1 MNTNHQSFIAAISA
15 FQSSLEKMN
24 ADLTA
29 AYSPII
35 QSTSQIQSIFA
46 SAMYPQAILT
56 TQMQDMLDTLL
67 APIHEMQYSMST
79 SITKEIANSLAANNS
94 AIQDLAKDI
103 QNNLVDFSSHIST
116 AFSSIL
122 ENISFQQEYV
132 EVPEYLYSFVAH
144 GNENPQEI
152 PLTVET
158 PLPKRHIT
166 LEFFLSCILPNIVAL
181 FGVWLT
187 IYYHNIDASSQN
199 TAAQAEAAMFE
210 SYTESLNRLNDSVS
224 ALNAYLISQSK
235 LSPDSRS
242 TVATSSNA
250 VPVAA
255 ESDSATA
262 GESENLDMPQ
272 QPD

>member
-1 MNTNHQSFIAAISA
+1 MNTDYQSLIAAISA
-15 FQSSLEKMN
+15 FQNSLEKMN
-24 ADLTA
+24 VDLTA

-35 QSTSQIQSIFA
+35 QSISQMQSILA

-56 TQMQDMLDTLL
+56 TRMQDMLNTLL
-67 APIHEMQYSMST
+67 IPIHEMQYSVNV
-79 SITKEIANSLAANNS
+79 SIANSIANSLTANDFV
-94 AIQDLAKDI
+94 IQDLTKDI
-103 QNNLVDFSSHIST
+103 QKNLVNFSSHIST

-122 ENISFQQEYV
+122 ENISFHQEYV
-132 EVPEYLYSFVAH
+132 EVPEYLYSLTIH
-144 GNENPQEI
+144 ENEYPQEI

-158 PLPKRHIT
+158 PLPKRRIT
-166 LEFFLSCILPNIVAL
+166 LEFFLSCILPNIIAL
-181 FGVWLT
+181 FSVWLT

-199 TAAQAEAAMFE
+199 TSAQAEAAMFE

-224 ALNAYLISQSK
+224 ALNDYLVSQSK
-235 LSPDSRS
+235 LSPDSCS
-242 TVATSSNA
+242 SVATNSNA
-250 VPVAA
+250 VPVAS

>member
-15 FQSSLEKMN
+15 FQSSLEKMT

-35 QSTSQIQSIFA
+35 QSTSQIQSILA
-46 SAMYPQAILT
+46 SAIYPQAILA

-67 APIHEMQYSMST
+67 SPIHEMQCSMST
-79 SITKEIANSLAANNS
+79 SITKEFANSLAANNS
-94 AIQDLAKDI
+94 VIQDLAKNI
-103 QNNLVDFSSHIST
+103 QNNLVDFSSYIST
-116 AFSSIL
+116 VFSSIL

-144 GNENPQEI
+144 ENENPQEI
-152 PLTVET
+152 PLTVEP
-158 PLPKRHIT
+158 PLPKRRIT
-166 LEFFLSCILPNIVAL
+166 LEFFLSCILPNIIAL

-187 IYYHNIDASSQN
+187 IYYHNIDSSSQN
-199 TAAQAEAAMFE
+199 TAAQTEAAMFE

-224 ALNAYLISQSK
+224 ALNDYLISQSK
-235 LSPDSRS
+235 LSPDSCS

-250 VPVAA
+250 VPVAT

>member
-1 MNTNHQSFIAAISA
+1 MCQ
-15 FQSSLEKMN
+15 L
-24 ADLTA
+24 
-29 AYSPII
+29 
-35 QSTSQIQSIFA
+35 
-46 SAMYPQAILT
+46 ILT
-56 TQMQDMLDTLL
+56 
-67 APIHEMQYSMST
+67 IS
-79 SITKEIANSLAANNS
+79 
-94 AIQDLAKDI
+94 
-103 QNNLVDFSSHIST
+103 NLVDFSSHIST
-116 AFSSIL
+116 VFSSIL

-144 GNENPQEI
+144 ENENPQEI

-158 PLPKRHIT
+158 PLPKRRIT
-166 LEFFLSCILPNIVAL
+166 LEFFLSCILPNIIAL

-224 ALNAYLISQSK
+224 ALNDYLVSQSK
-235 LSPDSRS
+235 LSPDSCS

>member
-35 QSTSQIQSIFA
+35 QSTSQIQSILA

-67 APIHEMQYSMST
+67 APIHEMQCSMST

-94 AIQDLAKDI
+94 VIQDLAKDI

-116 AFSSIL
+116 VFSSIL

-144 GNENPQEI
+144 ENENPQEI

-158 PLPKRHIT
+158 PLPKRRIT
-166 LEFFLSCILPNIVAL
+166 LEFFLSCILPNIIAL

-224 ALNAYLISQSK
+224 ALNDYLVSQSK
-235 LSPDSRS
+235 LSPDSCS

-262 GESENLDMPQ
+262 GESENLDRPQ